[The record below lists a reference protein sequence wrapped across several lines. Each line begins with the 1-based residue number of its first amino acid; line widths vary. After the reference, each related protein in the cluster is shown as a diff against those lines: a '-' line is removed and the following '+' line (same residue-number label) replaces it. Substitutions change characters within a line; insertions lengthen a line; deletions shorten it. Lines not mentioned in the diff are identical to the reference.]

1 FAPEGEVRE
10 VVEGY
15 GGRVSVAA
23 VNGPENTVVSGAE
36 EAVEAC
42 LRELGERGYR
52 WKRLVVSHAFH
63 SPLMDPVLGE
73 FERVAGGVRYGERRI
88 GVVSNVTGRVAGAAE
103 LCRPG
108 YWRDHL
114 RQAVRFADGVRALW
128 ESGYRVFVEVG
139 PSPTLVGMARRCVEG
154 EGEGLWVASLREG
167 REDWRTLLEG
177 VGALYVRGV
186 GVDWAAFDRPY
197 GRRKVA
203 LPTYP
208 FQRERYWLPDQPGA
222 GARRNGAGT
231 IGRGGAGEQAHPLLG
246 VRLRSP

>member
-1 FAPEGEVRE
+1 
-10 VVEGY
+10 
-15 GGRVSVAA
+15 
-23 VNGPENTVVSGAE
+23 
-36 EAVEAC
+36 
-42 LRELGERGYR
+42 
-52 WKRLVVSHAFH
+52 
-63 SPLMDPVLGE
+63 
-73 FERVAGGVRYGERRI
+73 
-88 GVVSNVTGRVAGAAE
+88 
-103 LCRPG
+103 
-108 YWRDHL
+108 
-114 RQAVRFADGVRALW
+114 FADGVRALW

-231 IGRGGAGEQAHPLLG
+231 IGRGGAGEPVHPLLG
-246 VRLRSP
+246 VRLRSPLRELQFETELLASSFDFIEDHRVRGVPILPAAAYVEMAVAAAH